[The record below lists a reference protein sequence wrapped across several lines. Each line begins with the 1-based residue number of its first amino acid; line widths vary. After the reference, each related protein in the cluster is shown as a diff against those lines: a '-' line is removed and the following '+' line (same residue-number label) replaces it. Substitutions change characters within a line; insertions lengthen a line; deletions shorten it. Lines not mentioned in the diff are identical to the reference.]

1 LSRSN
6 KLTSKPY
13 WLIVKQDVG
22 RMKVLTT
29 GLPSG
34 EEALPVFSFEDEA
47 KMFLEFGAF
56 DGWRVGKTT
65 AGELMSMLIGPCVGV
80 RKVAL
85 DPLPGPDAAALAC
98 LVSMERETFMES
110 LLNVQLLPPF
120 ESRRSAVHRPVYTV
134 ICRRMPDN
142 PETSELHAY
151 TL

>member
-1 LSRSN
+1 MSRSN
-6 KLTSKPY
+6 KLAPRAF
-13 WLIVKQDVG
+13 WLIVRHDAG
-22 RMKVLTT
+22 RMEAMTT
-29 GLPSG
+29 DLPSG
-34 EEALPVFSFEDEA
+34 EEALPVFSLEDEA
-47 KMFLEFGAF
+47 SMYLELGAF
-56 DGWRVGKTT
+56 DGWRVGETT
-65 AGELMSMLIGPCVGV
+65 AGELMSMLIGPCAGV

-110 LLNVQLLPPF
+110 LLNIQLLPPF

-134 ICRRMPDN
+134 ICRRMPDY

>member
-1 LSRSN
+1 
-6 KLTSKPY
+6 
-13 WLIVKQDVG
+13 
-22 RMKVLTT
+22 MKVLTT

-56 DGWRVGKTT
+56 DGWRVGETT
-65 AGELMSMLIGPCVGV
+65 AGELTSILFGPCVGV
-80 RKVAL
+80 SRVAL
-85 DPLPGPDAAALAC
+85 DPLPGPDAAALAG

-110 LLNVQLLPPF
+110 LLNIQLLPPF
-120 ESRRSAVHRPVYTV
+120 ESRRSAVHRLVYTV
-134 ICRRMPDN
+134 ICRRMPDY

>member
-6 KLTSKPY
+6 RLTSKPY

-110 LLNVQLLPPF
+110 LLNIQLLPPF

>member
-1 LSRSN
+1 
-6 KLTSKPY
+6 
-13 WLIVKQDVG
+13 
-22 RMKVLTT
+22 MKVLTT

-110 LLNVQLLPPF
+110 LLNIQLLPPF

>member
-13 WLIVKQDVG
+13 WLIVRQDVG

-56 DGWRVGKTT
+56 DGWRVGETT
-65 AGELMSMLIGPCVGV
+65 AGELTSILFGPCVGV
-80 RKVAL
+80 PRVTL
-85 DPLPGPDAAALAC
+85 DPLPDPDAAALAG
-98 LVSMERETFMES
+98 LVSTEREAFVES
-110 LLNVQLLPPF
+110 LLNTQLLPQF
-120 ESRRSAVHRPVYTV
+120 ESRRSAVHRPADVTGRLKYTT
-134 ICRRMPDN
+134 R
-142 PETSELHAY
+142 
-151 TL
+151 